1 MRVVAGSARSV
12 MLMTP
17 AGMDTRPTTDRIKET
32 LFNMIQSYVPGAAVL
47 DLFAGSG
54 GLGIEALS
62 RGADSACFSDYGRD
76 AVKCIEANLKKT
88 RLDGKAEVLQMDY
101 KNALAAWK
109 NRKKKFDLVFIDPP
123 YGKNLEF
130 EALRMLKEYE
140 LVDDDTLIVVEAP
153 LDHEGYEFKMIG
165 FDIIKI
171 KVYKSNMHYFL
182 KKKQ

>member
-12 MLMTP
+12 ALMTP
-17 AGMDTRPTTDRIKET
+17 AGLDTRPTTDRIKET
-32 LFNMIQSYVPGAAVL
+32 LFNMVQSYVPGATVL

-88 RLDGKAEVLQMDY
+88 KLDNKAEVLQMDF
-101 KNALAAWK
+101 KNALTAWK
-109 NRKKKFDLVFIDPP
+109 NKKKKFDLIFIDPP
-123 YGKNLEF
+123 YGRNLEF
-130 EALRMLKEYE
+130 EAVRMLDEYGLIE
-140 LVDDDTLIVVEAP
+140 DDALIIVETS
-153 LDHEGYEFKMIG
+153 LDHEGDEFRAIG